1 MFVREL
7 VLNAWIVDFARKL
20 AVGIDDD
27 KMTYQPAPGMNTPQ
41 WVFGHLAVCT
51 DYGLKLLGQ
60 PTSCPKAWYA
70 AFGIGSNPAV
80 PPTPQPSEAELLE
93 AITSGHARLNAA
105 MTKATPEQLATPT
118 PFDFLAQAL
127 PTVGDL
133 LAQLTTSHPAMH
145 LGQLSAWRRLNGLPG
160 VLGF

>member
-1 MFVREL
+1 MFDREF

-20 AVGIDDD
+20 SVGIDED

-60 PTSCPKAWYA
+60 PTSCPKAWYE

-80 PPTPQPSEAELLE
+80 PPSPQPSKAELLE
-93 AITSGHARLNAA
+93 AIASGHARLNAA
-105 MTKATPEQLATPT
+105 MAKATPEQLAAVN
-118 PFDFLAQAL
+118 PFDFLVKAL

-133 LAQLTTSHPAMH
+133 LAQLTTAHPAMH

>member
-1 MFVREL
+1 MFDREF
-7 VLNAWIVDFARKL
+7 VLNAWVVDFARKL
-20 AVGIDDD
+20 AAGIDDD

-51 DYGLKLLGQ
+51 DYGLELLGE
-60 PTSCPKAWYA
+60 PTACPKAWHEAY
-70 AFGIGSNPAV
+70 GIGSEPSV
-80 PPTPQPSEAELLE
+80 PPSPQPTKAELVE
-93 AITSGHARLNAA
+93 AIASGHARLNAA
-105 MTKATPEQLATPT
+105 MAKATPDQLATAN
-118 PFDFLAQAL
+118 PFDFLAKAL

-133 LAQLTTSHPAMH
+133 LAQLTTAHPAMH